1 MNSFNPELR
10 LKNTEF
16 AIRHELV
23 DLLKGFKFM
32 ATLVLEFKKID
43 KDDKTK
49 FSSVYSNSK
58 ADINIDEVILIMYL
72 NQSITS
78 LYQTYKNP

>member
-1 MNSFNPELR
+1 
-10 LKNTEF
+10 
-16 AIRHELV
+16 
-23 DLLKGFKFM
+23 M
-32 ATLVLEFKKID
+32 ATLVLEFKKIE